1 VVFSGW
7 KDAFQVTGSSGVLLL
22 LAWRDAL
29 SAREQGYIY
38 LCVLM
43 YIVRSAAGPLAVC
56 RVCGP
61 VGVEVFM
68 HYCSIIACT
77 LGCLGLVA

>member
-1 VVFSGW
+1 MRSRF
-7 KDAFQVTGSSGVLLL
+7 TGSSGVLLL